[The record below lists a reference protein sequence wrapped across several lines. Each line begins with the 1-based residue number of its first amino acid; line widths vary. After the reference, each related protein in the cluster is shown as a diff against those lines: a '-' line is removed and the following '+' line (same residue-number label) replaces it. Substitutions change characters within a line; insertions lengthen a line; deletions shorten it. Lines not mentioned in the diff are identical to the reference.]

1 MILTLLTSRP
11 GHDSQVRSSCSL
23 SRVGADRL
31 PCSPSTD
38 RRLFLFFRLPPAR
51 VKQILHT
58 EKSLFQDVLVFES
71 ETYGNVLILDGVIQA
86 TERDEFSCVV
96 RAQPFLTDLAML
108 TPLPAPALAA
118 TRR

>member
-1 MILTLLTSRP
+1 LL
-11 GHDSQVRSSCSL
+11 
-23 SRVGADRL
+23 
-31 PCSPSTD
+31 
-38 RRLFLFFRLPPAR
+38 AR

-86 TERDEFSCVV
+86 TERDEFSCVPS
-96 RAQPFLTDLAML
+96 RPAFARSPSFLPLAVDLESR
-108 TPLPAPALAA
+108 PDLPVFCPSRSRRPAAAA